1 MRNNKGF
8 TLIEIIVAVALVAI
22 LSAAIAPS
30 VLNNIAQGRIARTQS
45 DVQALGSAIMRFK
58 SDTGVFPRLVQP
70 SASSASVGVP
80 DTIGNRFDFLAS
92 LSGTWPTRASNRQW
106 GSASLTLP
114 TDFTNVKGSGSTQ
127 DFTSHLI
134 IGKSRAST
142 DSLYVRAVNPE
153 DPNSFGFRSGLISA
167 DQADPWGHKY
177 LCNVRAL
184 GATSEAVW
192 VISAGPNGVMET
204 TVNDTGCQ
212 ASPTVLGDDIGFRL
226 Q

>member
-1 MRNNKGF
+1 MSNNKGF

-45 DVQALGSAIMRFK
+45 DVQALGSAVMRFK
-58 SDTGVFPRLVQP
+58 SDTGKFPRL
-70 SASSASVGVP
+70 AAAAKADTAGNSV
-80 DTIGNRFDFLAS
+80 DFLAS
-92 LSGTWPTRASNRQW
+92 SIGTFPQTGGNNLWSG
-106 GSASLTLP
+106 GSLTNGV
-114 TDFTNVKGSGSTQ
+114 TTTGSCEDFAH
-127 DFTSHLI
+127 HLI
-134 IGKSRAST
+134 MGISRATTS
-142 DSLYVRAVNPE
+142 DSLYVRAANIE

-177 LCNVRAL
+177 MSNVKAL
-184 GATSEAVW
+184 GVTGQAVW

-204 TVNDTGCQ
+204 AVNDTGCYA
-212 ASPTVLGDDIGFRL
+212 ASAVGGDDIGFRL

>member
-1 MRNNKGF
+1 MRNSKGF

-58 SDTGVFPRLVQP
+58 SDTGVFPRLIQP
-70 SASSASVGVP
+70 STSTGTVPVP
-80 DTIGNRFDFLAS
+80 DTVGNRCDFLAS
-92 LSGTWPTRASNRQW
+92 SSGTFPTLSATKQW
-106 GSASLTLP
+106 STGTFSPTKGNGS
-114 TDFTNVKGSGSTQ
+114 VQ

-142 DSLYVRAVNPE
+142 DSLYVRAANSE

-177 LCNVRAL
+177 ICNVRAL
-184 GATSEAVW
+184 GVTSQAVW

-204 TVNDTGCQ
+204 TVNDTGCEA
-212 ASPTVLGDDIGFRL
+212 ASSVAGDDIGFRL

>member
-1 MRNNKGF
+1 MSNNKGF

-58 SDTGVFPRLVQP
+58 SDTGLFPRC
-70 SASSASVGVP
+70 AKAAFP
-80 DTIGNRFDFLAS
+80 DTSGNQVDFLAS
-92 LSGTWPTRASNRQW
+92 STGTFPAMGAGKNW
-106 GSASLTLP
+106 SAAT
-114 TDFTNVKGSGSTQ
+114 FTNGTVASGCVE

-134 IGKSRAST
+134 TGKSRAST
-142 DSLYVRAVNPE
+142 DSLYARASNPE

-177 LCNVRAL
+177 VANVAAL
-184 GATSEAVW
+184 GHTGQAVW
-192 VISAGPNGVMET
+192 VLSAGPNGVMET
-204 TVNDTGCQ
+204 AVADTGFFASQ
-212 ASPTVLGDDIGFRL
+212 AVVGDDIGFRL